1 MLQFIDISEAWC
13 INIGGK
19 NGQMTEKKKWLLK
32 VIMLIDKSI
41 RMDIKINFYIKDIK
55 KICLGIIKNCFLIF

>member
-19 NGQMTEKKKWLLK
+19 NGQMTEKEK
-32 VIMLIDKSI
+32 MA
-41 RMDIKINFYIKDIK
+41 IKGN
-55 KICLGIIKNCFLIF
+55 NVN